1 MKKTSF
7 TLLLT
12 LLLSVC
18 QPSLS
23 LAQTI
28 NNNTPD
34 SDITNDSKEIAASS
48 DEPTAILDTAQSD
61 ATNSTTELPESVG
74 SDVPTT
80 ASSVEEPESREAS
93 TKAIAT
99 GTFGTS
105 DWSIDNSGV
114 LHIQQGT
121 FDDTPVNSVGGYH
134 YSPWINYRNSINK
147 IVFEGPV
154 VAPVIMERL
163 FESLSNVTEIENIS
177 FLDTSNTVNM
187 QRVFADC
194 SSLVSLDLT
203 SWDTSKVQD
212 IFSLFNGCVNME
224 TLDVSTWDTQSMTMI
239 TYAFSNMAKLKVLDL
254 SNWKVAPLNAAQGVF
269 MGDRSLETL
278 DLSGFN
284 FSQLDHKNSYA
295 TSRFF
300 ENADSLNALT
310 VSSNFRFLN
319 SSNGPKLPLVAA
331 NETYTGMWQNVG
343 TGTVSNPT
351 GTDVWTSAE
360 LMDNFDL
367 APKNDTYVW
376 QPIPRVAADVSISYL
391 DEAGDA
397 IHQTQ
402 TISGNVGEP
411 YDATTATYK
420 LAIDGYTLDESK
432 LPENGTGTLS
442 DEAQSV
448 VYSYTKN
455 PVKAADVTVTYV
467 DETGESIKTAQVISG
482 NIGEIYDA
490 TTEVYKLAIDGYTL
504 NESKLPENGTGI
516 LSDKAQTVI
525 YTYTKDPV
533 KAADVTV
540 TYVNETGESIKTA
553 QVISGNIGETYD
565 ATTEVYKL
573 AIDGYTLNESKLPE
587 NGTGILSAEAQS
599 VVYTYTKNPI
609 KAADVTVNYVDES
622 GEMIRASQVISGNIN
637 QPYDVSGTAYK
648 VSIDGYTLDTSKLPA
663 NAKGLFKSQAQTVTY
678 IYNRHKAVKD
688 TKNSYNNQ
696 NTKNSSSQLPLAGE
710 ANKQSLML
718 IGVVIIVLSGI
729 IYLIKKRRQK

>member
-1 MKKTSF
+1 MPENF
-7 TLLLT
+7 GL
-12 LLLSVC
+12 
-18 QPSLS
+18 
-23 LAQTI
+23 
-28 NNNTPD
+28 
-34 SDITNDSKEIAASS
+34 
-48 DEPTAILDTAQSD
+48 DET
-61 ATNSTTELPESVG
+61 
-74 SDVPTT
+74 TT
-80 ASSVEEPESREAS
+80 ASSIKEPESREVS
-93 TKAIAT
+93 TRAIAT

-105 DWSIDNSGV
+105 DWSIDKTGV
-114 LHIQQGT
+114 LHIQPGT
-121 FDDTPVNSVGGYH
+121 FDDTPVASVSGYH
-134 YSPWINYRNSINK
+134 YSPWRDYRNSINK

-163 FESLSNVTEIENIS
+163 FESLSKVTEIENIS

-194 SSLVSLDLT
+194 SSLVSLNLT

-212 IFSLFNGCVNME
+212 IFSLFNGCVNLE

-239 TYAFSNMAKLKVLDL
+239 TYAFSSMAKLKVLDL

-300 ENADSLNALT
+300 ENADSLKALT
-310 VSSNFRFLN
+310 VGSNFRFLN

-343 TGTVSNPT
+343 TGTVSNPS

-367 APKNDTYVW
+367 TPKNDTYVW
-376 QPIPRVAADVSISYL
+376 QPVPRLAADVTISYL

-402 TISGNVGEP
+402 TISGNVGES
-411 YDATTATYK
+411 YDATTEAYK
-420 LAIDGYTLDESK
+420 LVIDGYTMDESK
-432 LPENGTGTLS
+432 LPGNGTGTLN

-455 PVKAADVTVTYV
+455 PVKAAD
-467 DETGESIKTAQVISG
+467 
-482 NIGEIYDA
+482 
-490 TTEVYKLAIDGYTL
+490 L
-504 NESKLPENGTGI
+504 
-516 LSDKAQTVI
+516 
-525 YTYTKDPV
+525 
-533 KAADVTV
+533 
-540 TYVNETGESIKTA
+540 
-553 QVISGNIGETYD
+553 
-565 ATTEVYKL
+565 
-573 AIDGYTLNESKLPE
+573 
-587 NGTGILSAEAQS
+587 
-599 VVYTYTKNPI
+599 
-609 KAADVTVNYVDES
+609 TVNYVDET

-637 QPYDVSGTAYK
+637 QPYDVSGTTYK
-648 VSIDGYTLDTSKLPA
+648 VSIDGYTLDTSKLPV

-678 IYNRHKAVKD
+678 IYNRHKVVKD
-688 TKNSYNNQ
+688 IENSYNNQ
-696 NTKNSSSQLPLAGE
+696 NTKNPRAQLPLAGE

-729 IYLIKKRRQK
+729 IYLIKKRREK